1 MMRDRGGIR
10 GHQRLKRL
18 LLRGGTLVYAAALL
32 PGFADAGANGPSTYE
47 RSILEIQK
55 EIEAGNLEVARAL
68 VVEADK
74 HYPRNGGVENLLGV
88 VEVQQGHATAASKAF
103 SQAIVDDP
111 RLTAAYLNLS
121 RIKMESASGD
131 QSARAEALRLSLKVL
146 ELDPANDEAHY
157 QAATILFWNR
167 DYRSSLQH
175 LGKLSPESGAKV
187 GAQALLCTDYAAL
200 GDHKATDEAARA
212 LTANPDLTEP
222 DADTCIPA
230 LREARRADLINRLL
244 TAAQAHQALSPEGL
258 RVLGLAQEAEGQL
271 QLARATL
278 EKAFAA
284 KDTSVAILEDLTR
297 VAKAANDNQGA
308 LGYLAHARDLAPND
322 AALPYEF
329 GAVCVRM
336 GLYAEARKAIAEA
349 LRLDPDNAE
358 YNLGMGM
365 VVSFSSD
372 PSQALPFLTKYH
384 ALRPNDPEGV
394 LALGAA
400 NFRAKDFD
408 SASPWLTQAAASPK
422 TASDA
427 HYYLGRIARQEGRLD
442 EATAQ
447 LKQSLAI
454 EPDRPDT
461 LAELGEINLQA
472 RDFVQAAAYFDQALR
487 HDPDNYVANFGLLQL
502 YARTGDSRREQQ
514 SHRFDE
520 IKNQKEE
527 RDHQMMRSLEIRRN
541 DLSDES
547 K

>member
-1 MMRDRGGIR
+1 MRGQQRAKR
-10 GHQRLKRL
+10 WLGHACIL
-18 LLRGGTLVYAAALL
+18 LCAAASLQ
-32 PGFADAGANGPSTYE
+32 GFAVAGANGQSTYE
-47 RSILEIQK
+47 RAILQIQK
-55 EIEAGNLEVARAL
+55 EIESGNLEAARAL
-68 VVEADK
+68 VVEAEK
-74 HYPRNGGVENLLGV
+74 NYPHNGGVENLLGV
-88 VEVQQGHATAASKAF
+88 VEVQRGHMVAASKAF

-121 RIKMESASGD
+121 RMKMESASSD
-131 QSARAEALRLSLKVL
+131 QSMRAEALRLSLKVL
-146 ELDPANDEAHY
+146 ELDAANDEAHY
-157 QAATILFWNR
+157 LVATIFFWNR

-175 LGKLSPESGAKV
+175 LGKLSPESRAKI
-187 GAQALLCTDYAAL
+187 GAQALFCANNAAL
-200 GDHKATDEAARA
+200 GERKATDEAARA
-212 LTANPDLTEP
+212 MAANPDLTEP
-222 DADTCIPA
+222 DATTCIPA
-230 LREARRADLINRLL
+230 LRAARRADLIDTLL
-244 TAAQAHQALSPEGL
+244 TAAQTHQALSPEGL

-297 VAKAANDNQGA
+297 VARAANDNQAA
-308 LGYLAHARDLAPND
+308 LGYLAHARDLAPNN

-349 LRLDPDNAE
+349 LRLDPDNAD

-372 PSQALPFLTKYH
+372 PAQALPFLTKYH
-384 ALRPNDPEGV
+384 ALRPNDPEGA

-400 NFRAKDFD
+400 SFRAKDYD
-408 SASPWLTQAAASPK
+408 SASPWLTQAVASPK
-422 TASDA
+422 TAADA

-472 RDFVQAAAYFDQALR
+472 RDFVQAAAYFDQALH

>member
-1 MMRDRGGIR
+1 MRGQ
-10 GHQRLKRL
+10 QRTKRWLRHACIL
-18 LLRGGTLVYAAALL
+18 LCAAASLQ
-32 PGFADAGANGPSTYE
+32 GFAVAGANGQSTYE
-47 RSILEIQK
+47 RAILEIQK
-55 EIEAGNLEVARAL
+55 EIESGNLEAARAL
-68 VVEADK
+68 VVEAEK
-74 HYPRNGGVENLLGV
+74 NYPHNGGVENLLGV
-88 VEVQQGHATAASKAF
+88 VEVQQGHTVAASKAF

-121 RIKMESASGD
+121 RMKMESASSD
-131 QSARAEALRLSLKVL
+131 QSMRAEALRLSLRVL
-146 ELDPANDEAHY
+146 ELDAANDEAHY
-157 QAATILFWNR
+157 LVATIFFWNR

-175 LGKLSPESGAKV
+175 LGKLSPESRAKI
-187 GAQALLCTDYAAL
+187 GAQALFCANNAAL
-200 GDHKATDEAARA
+200 GERKATDEAARA
-212 LTANPDLTEP
+212 MAANPDLTEP
-222 DADTCIPA
+222 DATTCIPA
-230 LREARRADLINRLL
+230 LRAARRADLIDTLL
-244 TAAQAHQALSPEGL
+244 TAAQTHQALSPEGL

-297 VAKAANDNQGA
+297 VARAANDNQAA
-308 LGYLAHARDLAPND
+308 LGYLAHARDLAPNN

-349 LRLDPDNAE
+349 LRLDPDNAD

-372 PSQALPFLTKYH
+372 PAQALPFLTKYH
-384 ALRPNDPEGV
+384 SLRPKDPEGV

-400 NFRAKDFD
+400 NFRAKDYD
-408 SASPWLTQAAASPK
+408 SASPWLTQAVASPK
-422 TASDA
+422 TAADA

-454 EPDRPDT
+454 EPDRTDT

-472 RDFVQAAAYFDQALR
+472 RDFVQAAAYFDQALH

>member
-1 MMRDRGGIR
+1 MRW
-10 GHQRLKRL
+10 
-18 LLRGGTLVYAAALL
+18 LLRGCPLVYSAVLL
-32 PGFADAGANGPSTYE
+32 PGLAVAGANGPSTYE
-47 RSILEIQK
+47 RTILEIQK
-55 EIEAGNLEVARAL
+55 EIESGHLEAARAL
-68 VVEADK
+68 VVEAEK
-74 HYPRNGGVENLLGV
+74 NYPHNGGVENLRGV
-88 VEVQQGHATAASKAF
+88 VEVQQGHAAEASKAF
-103 SQAIVDDP
+103 SRAIVDDP

-121 RIKMESASGD
+121 RIKMESASSD
-131 QSARAEALRLSLKVL
+131 PSMRAEALRLSLKVL

-157 QAATILFWNR
+157 QAATILFWNGDSR
-167 DYRSSLQH
+167 ASLQH
-175 LGKLSPESGAKV
+175 LGKLSPESRAKV
-187 GAQALLCTDYAAL
+187 GAEALFCANYAAL
-200 GDHKATDEAARA
+200 GDRKATDESARA
-212 LTANPDLTEP
+212 LAANADLTEF
-222 DADTCIPA
+222 DANTCIPA
-230 LREARRADLINRLL
+230 LRAARRADLMDMLL
-244 TAAQAHQALSPEGL
+244 TAAQTHQALSPEGL

-284 KDTSVAILEDLTR
+284 RDTSVAILEDLAR
-297 VAKAANDNQGA
+297 VARAANDNQGA
-308 LGYLAHARDLAPND
+308 LGYLAHARDLAPNN

-349 LRLDPDNAE
+349 LRLDPENAQ

-384 ALRPNDPEGV
+384 ALRPDDPEGV

-408 SASPWLTQAAASPK
+408 AASPWLTQAAANPM
-422 TASDA
+422 TAADA

-447 LKQSLAI
+447 LKQSLAR
-454 EPDRPDT
+454 EPDRADA

-472 RDFVQAAAYFDQALR
+472 HDFVQAAAYFDQALR

-520 IKNQKEE
+520 IKSQKEE

-541 DLSDES
+541 DLSDQPQ
-547 K
+547 